1 MRALTPLFGYG
12 TFRNAAWREAI
23 FERDHAARP
32 ARLQGYRKVACA
44 SGYLSL
50 QRSDD
55 PGAQVEGVL
64 IELDEAGW
72 ELADAWE
79 EVPKYRRIAVVVE
92 TAGGAVEATTYV
104 CADDRGAVPV
114 DDERLALHSEA
125 EVDAAIRRFRRR

>member
-1 MRALTPLFGYG
+1 
-12 TFRNAAWREAI
+12 
-23 FERDHAARP
+23 
-32 ARLQGYRKVACA
+32 
-44 SGYLSL
+44 
-50 QRSDD
+50 
-55 PGAQVEGVL
+55 VL